1 MNIKGRISKLVGV
14 YKSMLEKEE
23 KEIAETVGDLQR
35 YEEWMAAANCSSCHK
50 VIIKDLEKLLEEIE
64 EEGDGNGR

>member
-1 MNIKGRISKLVGV
+1 MNIKGRISKLVQV

-35 YEEWMAAANCSSCHK
+35 YEEWMAAVNCSSCHK

-64 EEGDGNGR
+64 EEGDDDGR

>member
-23 KEIAETVGDLQR
+23 REIAETVGDLQR
-35 YEEWMAAANCSSCHK
+35 YEEWMAAVNCSSCHK
-50 VIIKDLEKLLEEIE
+50 VIIRDLEKLLEE
-64 EEGDGNGR
+64 EGDGGK

>member
-1 MNIKGRISKLVGV
+1 MNIKGRISKLVRV

-23 KEIAETVGDLQR
+23 REIAETVGDLQR
-35 YEEWMAAANCSSCHK
+35 YEEWMEAVNCSSCHK

-64 EEGDGNGR
+64 EEGDDDGR